1 MTELVINDLPQN
13 AELDRAARSTIFGG
27 ISFGWIQLFPRPQAS
42 PSMMPGITSYNYTIT
57 NNFIEN
63 NYKLDYTLVEQN
75 PTNIFVKGGSGNTGS
90 VTNIT
95 AMPIMAAAP
104 TQLG

>member
-1 MTELVINDLPQN
+1 MTRLVINDIPKS
-13 AELDRAARSTIFGG
+13 ADLDRAARTAIFGG
-27 ISFGWIQLFPRPQAS
+27 ISFGWIQPYPRPQAS
-42 PSMMPGITSYNYTIT
+42 PSMIPGINYYNYTT
-57 NNFIEN
+57 NNFIDY
-63 NYKLDYTLVEQN
+63 NYKLDYTRIEQN
-75 PTNIFVKGGSGNTGS
+75 PTNIVVSGNTGG

>member
-1 MTELVINDLPQN
+1 MTRLVINDIPKS
-13 AELDRAARSTIFGG
+13 ADLDRAARTAIFGG
-27 ISFGWIQLFPRPQAS
+27 ISFGWIQPYPLPQAS
-42 PSMMPGITSYNYTIT
+42 PSMMPGIYNYTIT

-63 NYKLDYTLVEQN
+63 NYKTDYTVVEQN
-75 PTNIFVKGGSGNTGS
+75 PTNIFVKNGSGNTGA
-90 VTNIT
+90 TNIT